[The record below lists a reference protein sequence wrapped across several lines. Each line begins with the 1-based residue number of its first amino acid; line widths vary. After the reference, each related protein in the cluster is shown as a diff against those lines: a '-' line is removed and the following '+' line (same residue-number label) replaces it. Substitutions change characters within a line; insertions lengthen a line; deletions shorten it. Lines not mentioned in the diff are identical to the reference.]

1 MSPRQTIKKQVQKLS
16 DSKQLILVDG
26 SSYLFR
32 AFHALPPL
40 VNSKGQP
47 TGAVKGVINMIRAL
61 IKGHPESNIAIVFD
75 AKGKTFRSDMYAEY
89 KAHRPPMPDELR
101 SQIEPIH
108 RIVEA
113 MGLPMLII
121 TGVEA
126 DDVIG
131 TLAGHASKQNIKTLI
146 STGDKD
152 LAQLVNDDVTLM
164 NTMTNELLDHEG
176 VVKKFGVKPDQII
189 DYLGLVGDK
198 VDNIP
203 GVPSVGP
210 KTAVKW
216 LTEFGTM
223 EGVIENAASVGGKV
237 GEKLRDNIDQLR
249 LSYELAT
256 IKMDVELEVELKDLV
271 HSEENKPQ
279 LHELFSD
286 LEFKSWVKELE
297 AAGVVSTAAV
307 PEKSTGA
314 SDDSDSNDN
323 SAVNVVPESI
333 DYQVITTELDLRE
346 LVSKIEKSKQLCI
359 NLEVHNDHFLDAAIF
374 GISISLEIGKASYIP
389 VAHVRPEPVLDL
401 SSVSDTD
408 SENEDENN
416 SENKGLSENESHNQE
431 DAQLPLDIVLNILKP
446 LLENPGVRKT
456 GFDLKLMKHVF
467 ANYEIDF
474 YPIDFDVLLESYVVN
489 SVATKHHLDE
499 IAEYYLG
506 LRITDLSGSLGKG
519 KAKRTKCQ
527 LSIAEFSHYAAEKA
541 DFILRLSLVL
551 AQSLKA
557 QGLLEGVYRY
567 YEKPLVE
574 VLQLMERNGIKVDS
588 AALNQQ
594 SKELGVQLEK
604 LQQQVFEIAGE
615 EFNLGSPKQLQT
627 IFYEKLELPVLK
639 KTKTGQ
645 PSTAEPVLQELAQ
658 DYELPRFIL
667 EHRSLSK
674 LKSTYTDKLPK
685 QVKGVSGRIHSTF
698 QQAVAATGRL
708 SSTDPNLQNIPI
720 RTAEGRRV
728 RQAFVSNKGYKLV
741 AADYSQV
748 ELRIMAHLS
757 QDAGLLRAFTSA
769 EDVHRATA
777 ADVFGVALEE
787 VSTEQ
792 RRGAKAINFG
802 LIYGMSAFGLANQL
816 KISRGDAQLYVDKYF
831 EKYPGVRK
839 YMDETQAWADEKG
852 FVETLFGRRLYLPG
866 IHAGNGMIRKAAQ
879 RTAINAPMQ
888 GTAADIIKQAMIDI
902 GHWLR
907 SSELDAKMVL
917 QVHDELVFEVAEK
930 DVELLIDGVKFR
942 MTTAA
947 ALDVPLVVDVGVGNN
962 WDEAH

>member
-1 MSPRQTIKKQVQKLS
+1 MSE
-16 DSKQLILVDG
+16 SKQLILVDG

-40 VNSKGQP
+40 LNSKGQP

-61 IKGHPESNIAIVFD
+61 IKGHPDSNIAIVFD
-75 AKGKTFRSDMYAEY
+75 AKGKTFRSDVYSDY
-89 KAHRPPMPDELR
+89 KANRPPMPDELR

-108 RIVEA
+108 RIVES

-121 TGVEA
+121 SGVEA

-131 TLAGHASKQNIKTLI
+131 TLAGQASVENIKTLI

-164 NTMTNELLDHEG
+164 NTMTNELLDYDG
-176 VVKKFGVKPDQII
+176 VVKKFGVKPNQIV
-189 DYLGLVGDK
+189 DYLALMGDK
-198 VDNIP
+198 SDNIP

-216 LTEFGTM
+216 LSDFSSM
-223 EGVIENAASVGGKV
+223 EGIIENADSIGGKV
-237 GEKLRDNIDQLR
+237 GEKLRDNLDLLR

-256 IKMDVELEVELKDLV
+256 IKMDVKLDVEIKDLT
-271 HSEENKPQ
+271 HGAENKQQ

-286 LEFKSWVKELE
+286 LEFKSWIRELE
-297 AAGVVSTAAV
+297 ADGVVSSAKAPT
-307 PEKSTGA
+307 TT
-314 SDDSDSNDN
+314 DDSDIN
-323 SAVNVVPESI
+323 SENEINVVPEST
-333 DYQVITTELDLRE
+333 DYSIITSESELQG
-346 LVSKIEKSKQLCI
+346 LVSSIETLRVLCI
-359 NLEVHNDHFLDAAIF
+359 NLETINEHFLDLSLF
-374 GISISLEIGKASYIP
+374 GVSISLGLGKAAYIP
-389 VAHVRPEPVLDL
+389 LAHSDNDEQIQLDVTTVL
-401 SSVSDTD
+401 SR
-408 SENEDENN
+408 
-416 SENKGLSENESHNQE
+416 
-431 DAQLPLDIVLNILKP
+431 LKP
-446 LLENPGVRKT
+446 IFENPEIKKV
-456 GFDLKLMKHVF
+456 GFDLKRVKHVLQ
-467 ANYEIDF
+467 NYEVKFD
-474 YPIDFDVLLESYVVN
+474 PIDSDILLQSYIVN

-499 IAEYYLG
+499 IVHHYLG
-506 LRITDLSGSLGKG
+506 LDIVDLNEKLGRG
-519 KAKRTKCQ
+519 KAKLNMSQ
-527 LSIAEFSHYAAEKA
+527 LPVLDFFKYAAEKV
-541 DFILRLSLVL
+541 DYIYRLSILL
-551 AQSLKA
+551 AHSLKSEG
-557 QGLLEGVYRY
+557 QLQGVYHYFER
-567 YEKPLVE
+567 PLVE
-574 VLQLMERNGIKVDS
+574 VLQRMERNGIKVDS
-588 AALNQQ
+588 QALNQQ
-594 SKELGVQLEK
+594 SKELGAQLDK
-604 LQQQVFEIAGE
+604 LQKEVFELAGE

-627 IFYEKLELPVLK
+627 IFYEKLELPILK

-645 PSTAEPVLQELAQ
+645 PSTAEPVLQELAK

-674 LKSTYTDKLPK
+674 LKSTYTDKLPL
-685 QVKGVSGRIHSTF
+685 QVNEFSGRIHSTF

-728 RQAFVSNKGYKLV
+728 RQAFVANTGYKLV

-757 QDAGLLRAFTSA
+757 QDPGLLSAFSSA
-769 EDVHRATA
+769 QDVHKATA
-777 ADVFGVALEE
+777 ADVFGVSLAE
-787 VSTEQ
+787 VTTEQ

-816 KISRGDAQLYVDKYF
+816 DISRSDAQSYVDRYF

-839 YMDETQAWADEKG
+839 YMDETQASADEKG
-852 FVETLFGRRLYLPG
+852 YVETLFGRRLYLPG
-866 IHAGNGMIRKAAQ
+866 IHAGNGIIRKAAQ

-888 GTAADIIKQAMIDI
+888 GTAADMIKQAMIDI
-902 GHWLR
+902 GHWL
-907 SSELDAKMVL
+907 SSAQLDAKMVL

-930 DVELLIDGVKFR
+930 DVDMLIEGVKFR

-947 ALDVPLVVDVGVGNN
+947 SLDVPLVVDVGIGNN

>member
-1 MSPRQTIKKQVQKLS
+1 MSE
-16 DSKQLILVDG
+16 SKQLILVDG

-40 VNSKGQP
+40 LNSKGQP

-61 IKGHPESNIAIVFD
+61 IKGHPDSNIAIVFD
-75 AKGKTFRSDMYAEY
+75 AKGKTFRSDVYSDY
-89 KAHRPPMPDELR
+89 KANRPPMPDELR

-108 RIVEA
+108 RIVES

-121 TGVEA
+121 SGVEA

-131 TLAGHASKQNIKTLI
+131 TLAGQASVENIKTLI

-164 NTMTNELLDHEG
+164 NTMTNELLDYDG
-176 VVKKFGVKPDQII
+176 VVKKFGVKPNQIV
-189 DYLGLVGDK
+189 DYLALMGDK
-198 VDNIP
+198 SDNIP

-216 LTEFGTM
+216 LTDFSSM
-223 EGVIENAASVGGKV
+223 EGIIENADSIGGKV
-237 GEKLRDNIDQLR
+237 GEKLRDNLDLLR

-256 IKMDVELEVELKDLV
+256 IKMDVKLDVEIKDLT
-271 HSEENKPQ
+271 HGAENKQQ

-286 LEFKSWVKELE
+286 LEFKSWIRELE
-297 AAGVVSTAAV
+297 ADGVVSSAKAPT
-307 PEKSTGA
+307 TT
-314 SDDSDSNDN
+314 DDSDIN
-323 SAVNVVPESI
+323 SENKINVVPEST
-333 DYQVITTELDLRE
+333 DYSIITSESELQG
-346 LVSKIEKSKQLCI
+346 LVSSIETLRVLCI
-359 NLEVHNDHFLDAAIF
+359 NLETINEHFLDLSLF
-374 GISISLEIGKASYIP
+374 GVSISLGLGKAAYIP
-389 VAHVRPEPVLDL
+389 LAHSDNDEQIQLDVTTVL
-401 SSVSDTD
+401 SR
-408 SENEDENN
+408 
-416 SENKGLSENESHNQE
+416 
-431 DAQLPLDIVLNILKP
+431 LKP
-446 LLENPGVRKT
+446 IFENPEIKKV
-456 GFDLKLMKHVF
+456 GFDLKRVKHVLQ
-467 ANYEIDF
+467 NYEVKFD
-474 YPIDFDVLLESYVVN
+474 PIDSDILLQSYIVN

-499 IAEYYLG
+499 IVHHYLG
-506 LRITDLSGSLGKG
+506 LNIVDLNEKLGRG
-519 KAKRTKCQ
+519 KAKLNMSQ
-527 LSIAEFSHYAAEKA
+527 LPVLDFFKYAAEKV
-541 DFILRLSLVL
+541 DYIYRLSILL
-551 AQSLKA
+551 AHSLKSEG
-557 QGLLEGVYRY
+557 QLQGVYHYFER
-567 YEKPLVE
+567 PLVE
-574 VLQLMERNGIKVDS
+574 VLQRMERNGIKVDS
-588 AALNQQ
+588 HALNQQ
-594 SKELGVQLEK
+594 SKELGAQLDK
-604 LQQQVFEIAGE
+604 LQKEVFELAGE

-627 IFYEKLELPVLK
+627 IFYEKLELPILK

-645 PSTAEPVLQELAQ
+645 PSTAEPVLQELAK

-674 LKSTYTDKLPK
+674 LKSTYTDKLPL
-685 QVKGVSGRIHSTF
+685 QVNEFSGRIHSTF

-728 RQAFVSNKGYKLV
+728 RQAFVANTGYKLV

-757 QDAGLLRAFTSA
+757 QDPGLLSAFSSA
-769 EDVHRATA
+769 QDVHKATA
-777 ADVFGVALEE
+777 ADVFGVSLAE
-787 VSTEQ
+787 VTTEQ

-816 KISRGDAQLYVDKYF
+816 DISRGDAQSYVDRYF

-839 YMDETQAWADEKG
+839 YMDETQASADEKG
-852 FVETLFGRRLYLPG
+852 YVETLFGRRLYLPG
-866 IHAGNGMIRKAAQ
+866 IHAGNGIIRKAAQ

-888 GTAADIIKQAMIDI
+888 GTAADMIKQAMIDI
-902 GHWLR
+902 GHWL
-907 SSELDAKMVL
+907 SSAQLDAKMVL

-930 DVELLIDGVKFR
+930 DVDMLIEGVKFR

-947 ALDVPLVVDVGVGNN
+947 SLDVPLVVDVGIGNN